1 MKTVA
6 ITGGFGFIGHH
17 LAKTFLERRWN
28 VIIIDDLSLHEDAYL
43 TKYRM
48 ESIQNKKC
56 QFINASCNHAYDI
69 KNKLRGEDVN
79 AIVHL
84 ASIPNQKMAI
94 EMPSSAVH
102 SITGNTLIMSSI
114 ATEIYAKF
122 VHVSSSMAYGHFTS
136 SPQKEDAILAPTN
149 LYGTLKSHSED
160 IVKLFSENYTIIRP
174 SAVYGP
180 GDNFDR
186 VIGKWIMA
194 ALNGEEI
201 IVNDPARLMDF
212 TYVTDLVQGIF
223 AATAANY
230 KDRTYNITR
239 GQARSLGEAVLL
251 VKTLTES
258 KSPVHYTNA
267 TVNEPVRGA
276 LDISKAKEELGYSPK
291 IDLQEGIENY
301 IAWVRRYKNVY

>member
-28 VIIIDDLSLHEDAYL
+28 VIIIDDLSQHDNPYL

-56 QFINASCNHAYDI
+56 QFINSSCNHAYDI
-69 KNKLRGEDVN
+69 KNKLRGEDVT

-84 ASIPNQKMAI
+84 ASMPNQKTAI
-94 EMPSSAVH
+94 DMPNSAVH
-102 SITGNTLIMSSI
+102 SITGNTLTMAMM
-114 ATEIYAKF
+114 ATELYAKF
-122 VHVSSSMAYGHFTS
+122 VHVSSSMAYGNFTS
-136 SPQKEDAILAPTN
+136 FPQKENTVLAPTN

-180 GDNFDR
+180 GDSFNR
-186 VIGKWIMA
+186 VIGKWILS
-194 ALNGEEI
+194 ALKGDEI
-201 IVNDPARLMDF
+201 VVNDPSTQMDF

-223 AATAANY
+223 AATTANY

-251 VKTLTES
+251 VKTLTGS
-258 KSPVHYTNA
+258 KSPVYYAHQTS
-267 TVNEPVRGA
+267 NEPIRGA
-276 LDISKAKEELGYSPK
+276 LDISKAKEELGYTPK
-291 IDLQEGIENY
+291 IDLQEGIESY
-301 IAWVRRYKNVY
+301 IAWIRRYKNVY